1 VTHQDVRRIDLG
13 EQASVLVPYARPRPS
28 QHRQRAGDTCLW
40 EVVILVFALRVL
52 IAVVAAALAFA
63 VPAAA
68 DEGDYLRMLQVR
80 WTFLSTQQLLSEGSK
95 VCKATRSG
103 MTSADAV
110 NMVQRDLAVSV
121 PVAVDIVGAA
131 VVDLGC

>member
-1 VTHQDVRRIDLG
+1 
-13 EQASVLVPYARPRPS
+13 
-28 QHRQRAGDTCLW
+28 
-40 EVVILVFALRVL
+40 
-52 IAVVAAALAFA
+52 
-63 VPAAA
+63 
-68 DEGDYLRMLQVR
+68 
-80 WTFLSTQQLLSEGSK
+80 
-95 VCKATRSG
+95 